1 MIYMGIDPGYTG
13 GIATYNPEFHLLKTR
28 IMPVIKTASKGR
40 TRAKTIYDCETIKT
54 IIQKTNPYQI
64 IIEKQHLTAGD
75 GKISNTSIVGG
86 YNLLKGMAYMYLE
99 LDFDLIDVHPM
110 TWHKTILGKARMK
123 RDESK
128 RLAEE
133 KALALFPKHNFKRTP
148 RCKTNH
154 DGMIDA
160 ALLAYYG
167 YLMEG

>member
-13 GIATYNPEFHLLKTR
+13 GIAFYNSKHKLLRT
-28 IMPVIKTASKGR
+28 ITMPVIKTKAKGR
-40 TRAKTIYDCETIKT
+40 TRAKTVYDSDKIKTFTIKYD
-54 IIQKTNPYQI
+54 PYRI

-75 GKISNTSIVGG
+75 GKISNTAKVGG
-86 YNLLKGMAYMYLE
+86 YNLLKGMAYMYL
-99 LDFDLIDVHPM
+99 DQARFLIDVHPM
-110 TWHKTILGKARMK
+110 TWHKTMLGKAILK

-128 RLAEE
+128 RLAKE
-133 KALALFPKHNFKRTP
+133 KALALFPNHNFKRTP